1 MPATA
6 LRILNIKT
14 MQWLETE
21 VMWICRNLLGK
32 TREITWSEL
41 IFGEFFRCAAAS
53 ITSVA
58 GAGSSKRNDER
69 GHPMRVYSVN
79 DHSSLR
85 GEAIYRQCVHLEW
98 VKHDKRGN
106 IIKGVSVLKLRVS
119 CCCDSWNLEKKG
131 IVFSSMN
138 HNKNNKRYTYKL
150 RHLQA
155 LKDGKSHARNFST
168 DLDWVIRELGD
179 EFKTIFVTFHSL

>member
-1 MPATA
+1 
-6 LRILNIKT
+6 
-14 MQWLETE
+14 
-21 VMWICRNLLGK
+21 MWICRNLLGK
-32 TREITWSEL
+32 TREIYSLYLCLQQLYEFCISRPCNDRKRKLCVWICRNLLDKANENTWSEL
-41 IFGEFFRCAAAS
+41 IFGEFFCCAAAS

-119 CCCDSWNLEKKG
+119 CCCDSWNLEKKSNSFF
-131 IVFSSMN
+131 INESQQ
-138 HNKNNKRYTYKL
+138 KQ
-150 RHLQA
+150 QA
-155 LKDGKSHARNFST
+155 
-168 DLDWVIRELGD
+168 VYI
-179 EFKTIFVTFHSL
+179 